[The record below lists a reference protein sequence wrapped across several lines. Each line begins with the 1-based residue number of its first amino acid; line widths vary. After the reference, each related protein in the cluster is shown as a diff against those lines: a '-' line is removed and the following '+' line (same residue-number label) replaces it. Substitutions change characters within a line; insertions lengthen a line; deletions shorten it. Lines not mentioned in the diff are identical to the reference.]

1 MAFRVDNFLRN
12 IQALE
17 YYQNCLSNG
26 ISSVKDASH
35 PNLWK
40 LGKELYEPANKQD
53 KNGESD
59 SSRVIPPSN
68 LEKASASEQDFKSLV
83 TDINNHLSSQGE
95 AEVKIACTIISKR
108 DGVDLSREYL
118 LNGRKYTEPCHYDSG
133 NEFEDEESSTAVKNL
148 ITAIHPF
155 PVEIRGDVVI
165 IRKAS

>member
-53 KNGESD
+53 KKVFLYKKPIGCMRIIEKGKRARFGRLAVLSEYRGKGIAQKILNF
-59 SSRVIPPSN
+59 VINYYKENDFDEIYFHSQDYIKKL
-68 LEKASASEQDFKSLV
+68 LENRGML
-83 TDINNHLSSQGE
+83 
-95 AEVKIACTIISKR
+95 
-108 DGVDLSREYL
+108 
-118 LNGRKYTEPCHYDSG
+118 
-133 NEFEDEESSTAVKNL
+133 EDEE
-148 ITAIHPF
+148 
-155 PVEIRGDVVI
+155 
-165 IRKAS
+165 